1 MATNATMTSLFD
13 HQSEA
18 DAAQVLSMN
27 GCLNSAGLAIKAGGS
42 AIAKFANTAEFKIN
56 GKIYTK
62 TTADLPLPV
71 VTVAAGKKTVVA
83 WFLDAS
89 GNITSA
95 YATPVLVAEATP
107 VLPAF
112 ADTKVCI
119 GAALISNGTASNF
132 VGATTALDTASLTV
146 TYYNFANAFSGMT
159 L

>member
-1 MATNATMTSLFD
+1 MATNATMTALFD

-18 DAAQVLSMN
+18 DAAYVLSMN

-62 TTADLPLPV
+62 TTADLALPV
-71 VTVAAGKKTVVA
+71 VTVPAANKVLIA
-83 WFLDAS
+83 WFLDSA

-95 YATPVLVAEATP
+95 ASDVVAVAAATP

-119 GAALISNGTASNF
+119 GAALVSNGTASNF

-159 L
+159 V